1 MHTKGR
7 FESPIS
13 QSIEW
18 ALTFK
23 ILLNISIGGTPI
35 VLEADYDNEKS
46 AEVGNSNS
54 APIFSDVRDHL
65 LKVIDEVELMDE
77 LIDAAL
83 HANSTLIQVQ
93 QNTDMRKISAWV
105 GIGAVPTMVAG
116 IYGMN
121 FDHMPEL
128 RWRYG
133 YFIVVGFLVA
143 VCATL
148 FRLFR
153 KNEWL

>member
-1 MHTKGR
+1 
-7 FESPIS
+7 
-13 QSIEW
+13 
-18 ALTFK
+18 
-23 ILLNISIGGTPI
+23 
-35 VLEADYDNEKS
+35 
-46 AEVGNSNS
+46 
-54 APIFSDVRDHL
+54 
-65 LKVIDEVELMDE
+65 
-77 LIDAAL
+77 L
-83 HANSTLIQVQ
+83 HANSALIQVQ